1 MQDRVVYQ
9 YSAAF
14 RREVVAAL
22 ESGRFASAAAVRRH
36 FGIRSSATIGNWLR
50 RLGRVDLQVRVVRVE
65 KPNEGDRI
73 RELQK
78 QVARLQRALGQT
90 QAQNLLHEELL
101 KRACELLGQEVETFK
116 KKSAGEPFIGSSGK
130 DHVQSS

>member
-73 RELQK
+73 RELQDL

-101 KRACELLGQEVETFK
+101 KRACELLGQEGGDV
-116 KKSAGEPFIGSSGK
+116 
-130 DHVQSS
+130 